1 MTELEFALNTF
12 YLLMSGALVMW
23 MAAGFTML
31 EAGLVRSK
39 NAAEIVTKN
48 LGLFSIACVM
58 YLVCGFF
65 IMYPGDSAVSA
76 WVPGFSLSYLGL
88 GMGDQD
94 MSYGSYSEG
103 SDFFFQVVFVATAMS
118 IVSGAVAE
126 RMKLMPFFA
135 FAVVLTGFI
144 YPVQG
149 YWKWGGGG
157 LDALGYTDFAGSGVV
172 HLCGAAAALAAVF
185 ILGARK
191 GKYGEN
197 GSVYAIP
204 GSNIPIAALG
214 ALILWLGWFGFNG
227 GSQLAINTAAD
238 AIAVG
243 QVFLNTN
250 MAAAGGVLGAL
261 LASKIFSGK
270 ADVTMAIN
278 GAIAGL
284 VAITAAPDT
293 PTGGLATLIGFIGG
307 VIVYFSVII
316 LDTKLKIDDP
326 VGAISAHGT
335 VGIWGIMATPLSGA
349 GAFGTQ
355 FLGALVIFAW
365 VFITSFIVLK
375 VLDTLVGIRASEED
389 EELGLDKAEIG
400 VEAYPDFK

>member
-65 IMYPGDSAVSA
+65 IMYPGDSAISA

-126 RMKLMPFFA
+126 RMKLLPFFA
-135 FAVVLTGFI
+135 FAVILTGFI

-172 HLCGAAAALAAVF
+172 HLCGAAAALAAVS

-191 GKYGEN
+191 GKYGSD

-261 LASKIFSGK
+261 FASKIFSGK

-293 PTGGLATLIGFIGG
+293 PTGGLATLIGLVGG

-316 LDTKLKIDDP
+316 LDTKFKIDDP

-355 FLGALVIFAW
+355 FIGALVIFTW
-365 VFITSFIVLK
+365 VFVTSFIVLK
-375 VLDTLVGIRASEED
+375 VLDSIVGIRASDED
-389 EELGLDKAEIG
+389 EEMGLDKAEIG